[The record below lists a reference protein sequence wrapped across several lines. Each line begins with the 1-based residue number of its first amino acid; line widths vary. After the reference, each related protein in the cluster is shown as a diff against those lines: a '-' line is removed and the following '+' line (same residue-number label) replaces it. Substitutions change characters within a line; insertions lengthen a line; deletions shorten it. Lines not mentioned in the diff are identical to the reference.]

1 MKKVLSVY
9 LKQYY
14 GRMLNCQSSDE
25 SFLTYFTI
33 ILNAMINISKMFVIV
48 SKAVASANR
57 IAEAA
62 FNDYQ
67 MYRAQ
72 FEQA

>member
-33 ILNAMINISKMFVIV
+33 ILNAMIKDVRDRFQS
-48 SKAVASANR
+48 SCLG
-57 IAEAA
+57 EP
-62 FNDYQ
+62 
-67 MYRAQ
+67 YRGGSLQ
-72 FEQA
+72 

>member
-1 MKKVLSVY
+1 
-9 LKQYY
+9 
-14 GRMLNCQSSDE
+14 MLNCQSSDE

-57 IAEAA
+57 GGSL
-62 FNDYQ
+62 Q
-67 MYRAQ
+67 
-72 FEQA
+72 